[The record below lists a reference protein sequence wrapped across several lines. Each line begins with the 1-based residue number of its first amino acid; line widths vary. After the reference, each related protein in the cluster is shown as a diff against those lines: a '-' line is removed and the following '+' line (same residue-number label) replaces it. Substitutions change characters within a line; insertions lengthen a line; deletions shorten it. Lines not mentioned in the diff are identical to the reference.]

1 MNTGSAGG
9 DPETRRVTRGQLG
22 KTFSRGANIRDSD
35 DEEESERQGGSS
47 QGYGD
52 EERED
57 EVEDQEDEEGSEFRV
72 KVEDTA
78 ARKNTSRPRN
88 DIKTDVSAPQNPNAR
103 VTRSNAR
110 KYSG

>member
-1 MNTGSAGG
+1 
-9 DPETRRVTRGQLG
+9 L
-22 KTFSRGANIRDSD
+22 
-35 DEEESERQGGSS
+35 

-57 EVEDQEDEEGSEFRV
+57 EVNDQEDEEVSEFRV

-78 ARKNTSRPRN
+78 KNTTIRPRN
-88 DIKTDVSAPQNPNAR
+88 DIKANVSAPPNPNAR
-103 VTRSNAR
+103 VTRSAAR

>member
-1 MNTGSAGG
+1 MDTGSARG

-35 DEEESERQGGSS
+35 DDDESLQEEGSS

-57 EVEDQEDEEGSEFRV
+57 EVENQEDEEVSEFRV
-72 KVEDTA
+72 KVEDT

-88 DIKTDVSAPQNPNAR
+88 DIKTDVNAPQNPNAR
-103 VTRSNAR
+103 VTRSTAR